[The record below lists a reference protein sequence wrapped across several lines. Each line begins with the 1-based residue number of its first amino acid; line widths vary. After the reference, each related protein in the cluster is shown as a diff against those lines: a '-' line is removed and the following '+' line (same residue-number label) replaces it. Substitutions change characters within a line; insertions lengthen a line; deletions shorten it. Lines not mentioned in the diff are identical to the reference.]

1 MARVTVED
9 CVTKIPNRFQL
20 VMLASQRARNISAG
34 EALNVERDNDKNPV
48 VALREIAD
56 DLIDHDELEESLI
69 KGLQKFVE
77 MDDPEED
84 DVDLIAMVKVR
95 DHQSIAD
102 VVTQRINKVPGVL
115 NTATHIAFQSYSSAD
130 IEAGFSIGE

>member
-1 MARVTVED
+1 MINAIVMIDAEAHAIPETAQAVADVEGVTEVHS
-9 CVTKIPNRFQL
+9 C
-20 VMLASQRARNISAG
+20 AG
-34 EALNVERDNDKNPV
+34 
-48 VALREIAD
+48 
-56 DLIDHDELEESLI
+56 
-69 KGLQKFVE
+69 
-77 MDDPEED
+77 